1 MKIKSFKYKR
11 FYSFFSSCSYLSSPT
26 AGITLFYV
34 DGSESISHLYE
45 PIKNSFYIDNDDFK
59 SPNFKTENDAQQFI
73 NRIKN
78 NEVTV

>member
-1 MKIKSFKYKR
+1 MKIKSFEYKW
-11 FYSFFSSCSYLSSPT
+11 FYSSPT

-34 DGSESISHLYE
+34 DGSQSISHLYE
-45 PIKNSFYIDNDDFK
+45 PIKNSFYIDTDDFK

-78 NEVTV
+78 NEVTA

>member
-1 MKIKSFKYKR
+1 MNIKSFEYKKS
-11 FYSFFSSCSYLSSPT
+11 YSLPT

-34 DGSESISHLYE
+34 DGSRSICHLYE

-59 SPNFKTENDAQQFI
+59 SPYFKTENDAQQFI

-78 NEVTV
+78 NEVTT